1 MNEHF
6 EYVPYYCE
14 ENVWRLLSRPDY
26 SGADACALFIFGAA
40 GRVAV
45 FGQRAGDPAAGG
57 LALWDYHVVAYDA
70 GRGRVLDFD
79 AVFGFE
85 TPAAEY
91 LETAFG
97 PLAGAGPEAASFMPR
112 FRAVPAAAFIARFD
126 SDRSHMLGP
135 DGRWQAPPPPWP
147 RPAAEDPSR
156 ALRLGAL
163 IDPASRFPDLPGSG
177 VPLDLDGLRGFLRL

>member
-1 MNEHF
+1 VNESPD
-6 EYVPYYCE
+6 YIPYYCE
-14 ENVWRLLSRPDY
+14 ENIWRLLSRPEFD
-26 SGADACALFIFGAA
+26 GADAYAFFVFGAA

-45 FGQRAGDPAAGG
+45 FGQRAGDPGAGG

-70 GRGRVLDFD
+70 GRGTVMDFD
-79 AVFGFE
+79 AVFGFD

-91 LETAFG
+91 LEAAFG
-97 PLAGAGPEAASFMPR
+97 PLAGAGPEASSFLPR
-112 FRAVPAAAFIARFD
+112 FRAVPAAAFRSRFD
-126 SDRSHMLGP
+126 SDRSHMVGA

-147 RPAAEDPSR
+147 RPAAVDPYR

-177 VPLDLDGLRGFLRL
+177 APLDLEGVRTFIGS